1 MKFRTA
7 SVLVASMAAFW
18 PCMGATPEAAL
29 ALNPSADSLS
39 LVASQLSSLLS
50 ESSTLQT
57 APNTSAQSAPNT
69 EIATTMG
76 TVLGSMISSLYSA
89 HNRSLT
95 RIDAAI
101 QAINAC
107 ANANGTNTMTA
118 AACANHPAC
127 IQEGLTGNCCPATS
141 GANLA
146 CCSSQAGVFLEFK
159 HTETYEQRT
168 HLGSSS
174 PPLDRLAHCAYTEEN
189 ITNTSLRCEAG
200 CTTPTPTI
208 PPGPQCDPLTCTANP
223 NEGYKAYL
231 TRMINMITSL
241 ENQLP
246 VTPPVTDPL
255 TGTDPCNCWNHTT
268 WHIERTYEP
277 GCCATRYQWEHDRC
291 QHLESARNATNNY
304 DSCYDSNLNFYNSIV
319 QEALSEASSREAQ
332 MRAIKRMECLVNTFG
347 TANQSA
353 GIQVCINTNQTQTAD
368 VLAMK
373 ITPDPAPDKANVS
386 FHCNR
391 EMIPGTTEFEAKW
404 YSNLPAGIAACGH
417 VVTCPTV
424 CDATTTGTDASVSTS
439 SAPVPVATPDFMENR
454 QACYSLN
461 QGYSQV
467 TWDMGS
473 DQTLGKVSLFPG
485 AGIASIEVYLTSS
498 SALLTSETKCGTI
511 FKQTAPYE
519 VNCAQISSAARYIVL
534 KPIADVSCTSGC
546 VQTWCDMKL
555 GDAYLCDLPASGS
568 GTQEKPCT

>member
-1 MKFRTA
+1 MKSGTA
-7 SVLVASMAAFW
+7 SVLIASMAAFSL
-18 PCMGATPEAAL
+18 CMGATPEAAL

-50 ESSTLQT
+50 ESSTLQA
-57 APNTSAQSAPNT
+57 APNTSASAQPAPNT

-146 CCSSQAGVFLEFK
+146 CCSSQAEA
-159 HTETYEQRT
+159 
-168 HLGSSS
+168 S
-174 PPLDRLAHCAYTEEN
+174 PPVERLAHCAVIEEN
-189 ITNTSLRCEAG
+189 ITNTTLRCTEA
-200 CTTPTPTI
+200 CYSTTPTPTI
-208 PPGPQCDPLTCTANP
+208 PPGPFCDPLTCAANP
-223 NEGYKAYL
+223 GEGYKAYL
-231 TRMINMITSL
+231 TRMISMITEL

-246 VTPPVTDPL
+246 VFPPVVVDPVDP
-255 TGTDPCNCWNHTT
+255 DPCHCWNHTT
-268 WHIERTYEP
+268 WRIETSYAP
-277 GCCATRYQWEHDRC
+277 GCCATRYEWEHDRC
-291 QHLESARNATNNY
+291 QHLESARNTTSNY
-304 DSCYDSNLNFYNSIV
+304 DNCYYTNMNLYNSIV

-347 TANQSA
+347 TVNQSA